1 MFKKSS
7 IKNDGVMKIQKI
19 SITKMVNK
27 CLLLI
32 NQFKSEQKYVN
43 SPLIKQTAN
52 DFDITHKKL
61 IGQLTELDQSMQKYM
76 ILSVQAA
83 SELSGGVLEQNILEQ
98 MDKYSQLNIDE
109 LIERR
114 IQKHKNL
121 IKGKNHTNKITYV
134 VGDRVRLQNIKTKD
148 FLLKGTVVGLKE
160 SDDQKILSYNIQMSQ
175 EIPLAIAHR

>member
-1 MFKKSS
+1 
-7 IKNDGVMKIQKI
+7 
-19 SITKMVNK
+19 
-27 CLLLI
+27 
-32 NQFKSEQKYVN
+32 
-43 SPLIKQTAN
+43 
-52 DFDITHKKL
+52 
-61 IGQLTELDQSMQKYM
+61 M

-148 FLLKGTVVGLKE
+148 FLLTGTVVGQRE
-160 SDDQKILSYNIQMSQ
+160 SDDQKILSYNIQTDCGYETTRHRRFLRPLLTDEEITEKSKQSAQGSNVTKMSS
-175 EIPLAIAHR
+175 PTFHNNADSTGDVTYSADAPGR

>member
-1 MFKKSS
+1 
-7 IKNDGVMKIQKI
+7 MKIQKI
-19 SITKMVNK
+19 SITKTVNK

-83 SELSGGVLEQNILEQ
+83 TELSGGVLEQKILEQTAQ
-98 MDKYSQLNIDE
+98 MDKYSWMVE
-109 LIERR
+109 G
-114 IQKHKNL
+114 
-121 IKGKNHTNKITYV
+121 IKEDKKKV
-134 VGDRVRLQNIKTKD
+134 
-148 FLLKGTVVGLKE
+148 F
-160 SDDQKILSYNIQMSQ
+160 
-175 EIPLAIAHR
+175 